1 MTNGYRL
8 YYLFLEQK
16 DYEILRLEQNDNGF
30 NEYEK
35 IEDIDLSIDNY
46 IIEQEE
52 LFYGNN

>member
-16 DYEILRLEQNDNGF
+16 DYEILRLEQNDNGL